1 MASCLTIMATTSSS
15 QSSCQPHPHH
25 HHHHQQVV
33 GKCNRSGTREF
44 TLENTLGCKTL
55 RFFQVKWPSVVAAG
69 RSLFPR
75 LRASIAE
82 SGKQNLHDT
91 VARARFHIKRVK
103 KLVGPDET
111 VARARFHAKIVKTDG
126 PLFED
131 GVEKMCTRLKR
142 ELDFTEKA

>member
-15 QSSCQPHPHH
+15 QSSCQPHPHHHHH

-75 LRASIAE
+75 LRASIWE
-82 SGKQNLHDT
+82 SGRQNVNETL
-91 VARARFHIKRVK
+91 ARARLQIKIVK
-103 KLVGPDET
+103 DWRRRTTFWRWGRENVHET
-111 VARARFHAKIVKTDG
+111 VARTGFHINIVKNWRPRTTFG
-126 PLFED
+126 
-131 GVEKMCTRLKR
+131 R
-142 ELDFTEKA
+142 